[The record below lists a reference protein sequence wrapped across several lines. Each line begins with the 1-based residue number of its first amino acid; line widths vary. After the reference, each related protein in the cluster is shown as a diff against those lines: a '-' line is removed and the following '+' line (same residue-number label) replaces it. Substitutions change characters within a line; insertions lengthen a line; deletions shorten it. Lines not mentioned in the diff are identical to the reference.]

1 MVKPDAPC
9 RAGRPVPIFSVMTM
23 QPPADRVPAVRFSP
37 AHVST
42 MYGLSALTGIAVGR
56 VLSAA
61 EWLPASWLRVFVF
74 LAVAGYPLALT
85 AAWIRARREPS
96 AEPAHGREVN
106 TMPRSGWGALGFAAL
121 VAAAWIGL
129 RGPGEAG
136 PAGGASVSEPEP
148 RVVVLPLLDLDRR
161 ADRTFADGVTDLLV
175 DGLAGVEGLEVRGRV
190 SAASFVDV
198 NRDATTVGA
207 RLGGAAVVDG
217 TVRRMPAGVRLSVR
231 LLDTKTGAAVWTL
244 SVDTTFGGLYG
255 LRDEVVSGVAGALGL
270 TVGERTLR
278 RLERRRAPT
287 DALDLYMLGRFR
299 WAARIDGDL
308 AEAISYY
315 HLAIEADSG
324 FTAAWTALAE
334 GYAAL
339 PRFTRFPPRSAREY
353 GAAAART
360 ALQLDPDAAGAHTA
374 LGEILY
380 VYEHDWEGARA
391 HLQRAVELDPGDAA
405 PRDRLCELELVRGDL
420 PAAREA
426 CREARRRDPLA
437 YRPGWLEAGI
447 ARAAGDVAA
456 SLRRLDSLVAAY
468 PDFEPLAGERAVTH
482 LLLAD
487 SAGTEA
493 DLAAWFALLAPAS
506 LADSLA
512 ATLAAARADGLAGLE
527 VRAALARVADDLN
540 PDPVQLAALMAQ
552 FGEEERAARMS
563 AEALEN
569 RAPAALGLGV
579 FPEFRRLRAR
589 ADVTRAL
596 VAAGLPVS

>member
-1 MVKPDAPC
+1 
-9 RAGRPVPIFSVMTM
+9 
-23 QPPADRVPAVRFSP
+23 
-37 AHVST
+37 
-42 MYGLSALTGIAVGR
+42 MYGLAALMGLAVAR
-56 VLSAA
+56 LLSAA
-61 EWLPASWLRVFVF
+61 GWLPASWLRVFVF
-74 LAVAGYPLALT
+74 LAVAGYPLALA
-85 AAWIRARREPS
+85 AAWIRARRPPTGES
-96 AEPAHGREVN
+96 VVGGDGD
-106 TMPRSGWGALGFAAL
+106 TMRKSGWGALGLAAL

-129 RGPGEAG
+129 RGPGDVG
-136 PAGGASVSEPEP
+136 PAADASGSLPEP
-148 RVVVLPLLDLDRR
+148 RIVVLPLLDLDRR
-161 ADRTFADGVTDLLV
+161 ADRTFADGVTGLLV
-175 DGLAGVEGLEVRGRV
+175 DGLAGVEGLEVWGRV
-190 SAASFVDV
+190 SSASFVDV
-198 NRDATTVGA
+198 NRDAATVGGG
-207 RLGGAAVVDG
+207 LGGAAVVDG
-217 TVRRMPAGVRLSVR
+217 TVRRMPAGVRLNVR
-231 LLDTKTGAAVWTL
+231 LLNTETGAAAWTL
-244 SVDTTFGGLYG
+244 SADTTLGGLYEV
-255 LRDEVVSGVAGALGL
+255 RDEVVKGVAGALGL
-270 TVGERTLR
+270 TVGDRTLR
-278 RLERRRAPT
+278 RLERRRAPIN
-287 DALDLYMLGRFR
+287 ALDLYMLGRFR
-299 WAARIDGDL
+299 WAARTDGDL

-380 VYEHDWEGARA
+380 VYERDWEGARA

-405 PRDRLCELELVRGDL
+405 PRDRLCELDLVRGDL

-437 YRPGWLEAGI
+437 YRPGWLQAGI

-487 SAGTEA
+487 SAGVEA
-493 DLAAWFALLAPAS
+493 DLAAWFALLAPAP

-512 ATLAAARADGLAGLE
+512 ATLADARAGGPAGPE
-527 VRAALARVADDLN
+527 VRAALARVADDLD
-540 PDPVQLAALMAQ
+540 PDPVQLAALIAQ
-552 FGEEERAARMS
+552 FGEEERAARM
-563 AEALEN
+563 ATEALEN

-579 FPEFRRLRAR
+579 LPEFRRLRAR
-589 ADVTRAL
+589 PDVRRAL